1 MSRSKTCFWKLSS
14 RELKTRKRR
23 WRKRKTKNKFTNIFT
38 GNLRQNKISWT
49 TTAEAATM
57 QQDKQK
63 ECDCIF
69 FVVFSPNFIT
79 GFPWQRVDNVT
90 KFQLFAE
97 QLPLLSNS
105 LSPSPANPA
114 SVLDRF
120 ELFAQFW
127 ATASAAARAKA
138 KASKGRA
145 SKLHRKITS
154 TCQTHRRPP
163 WPKALRFN
171 AVSPSLSLSR
181 HISVPLPCLEETPV
195 QRERQRILSII
206 IHSLRMQ
213 IELDLIC
220 CPTTT
225 NCAHNFACTAPDWH
239 LHPAPP
245 LLLDLITHFDQEN
258 CLTKKPQHFPI
269 ECNSQKLVFN
279 NLNLLPQNN
288 RLPDRQ
294 NDLSALER

>member
-1 MSRSKTCFWKLSS
+1 MYVCVCVNCFGAVLFVLYKSFYDVVVGFGALPNPLGATPSLHSSPRACRDQRHVFGSWVAASLKREKEVEKKKNEKQIYKYFYWEFTSEQNKLDNNSRSSNNA
-14 RELKTRKRR
+14 TRQTKRM
-23 WRKRKTKNKFTNIFT
+23 WLYF
-38 GNLRQNKISWT
+38 
-49 TTAEAATM
+49 
-57 QQDKQK
+57 
-63 ECDCIF
+63 F

-79 GFPWQRVDNVT
+79 GFPWERVDNVT

-105 LSPSPANPA
+105 LSPTPPPKPV

-171 AVSPSLSLSR
+171 AVSPSLSLG
-181 HISVPLPCLEETPV
+181 IY
-195 QRERQRILSII
+195 LSP
-206 IHSLRMQ
+206 SL
-213 IELDLIC
+213 
-220 CPTTT
+220 
-225 NCAHNFACTAPDWH
+225 
-239 LHPAPP
+239 
-245 LLLDLITHFDQEN
+245 
-258 CLTKKPQHFPI
+258 
-269 ECNSQKLVFN
+269 V
-279 NLNLLPQNN
+279 
-288 RLPDRQ
+288 
-294 NDLSALER
+294 

>member
-97 QLPLLSNS
+97 QLPLLFNS
-105 LSPSPANPA
+105 LSPSPPTLSLYSTDSNYLLSFGQRLRLRLEPKRKPQRDVPQN
-114 SVLDRF
+114 S
-120 ELFAQFW
+120 
-127 ATASAAARAKA
+127 TA
-138 KASKGRA
+138 
-145 SKLHRKITS
+145 KLH
-154 TCQTHRRPP
+154 QLARRIDAPRGRRLCGSMQSPP
-163 WPKALRFN
+163 L
-171 AVSPSLSLSR
+171 SHSL
-181 HISVPLPCLEETPV
+181 HISVPLPCLKETPV

-239 LHPAPP
+239 LPP
-245 LLLDLITHFDQEN
+245 TLLCCSI
-258 CLTKKPQHFPI
+258 
-269 ECNSQKLVFN
+269 
-279 NLNLLPQNN
+279 
-288 RLPDRQ
+288 
-294 NDLSALER
+294 